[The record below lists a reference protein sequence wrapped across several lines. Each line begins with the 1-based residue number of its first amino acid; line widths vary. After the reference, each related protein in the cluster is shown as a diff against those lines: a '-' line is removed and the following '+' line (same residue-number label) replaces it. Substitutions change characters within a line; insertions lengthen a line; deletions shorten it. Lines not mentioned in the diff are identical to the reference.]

1 MKRLCKY
8 QIFIFNIKHILF
20 SFGLNFNFTNN
31 IIIIFNIIKS
41 DIIVKND
48 DGQEVLKRIIL
59 FAPMYKENDKL
70 PTFDLM

>member
-1 MKRLCKY
+1 M
-8 QIFIFNIKHILF
+8 
-20 SFGLNFNFTNN
+20 NFNFTNN